1 MGGTA
6 EKLLQLLDS
15 AVDIFNSMEESG
27 SLEPLLDLQHARCT
41 PCCGSGHQGLKQDGT
56 LRCIVNINFKYMF
69 VCIGTDNYRDR
80 DISKT
85 AYLSQV
91 HISNCIYSVK
101 DHSYL

>member
-1 MGGTA
+1 
-6 EKLLQLLDS
+6 
-15 AVDIFNSMEESG
+15 
-27 SLEPLLDLQHARCT
+27 
-41 PCCGSGHQGLKQDGT
+41 
-56 LRCIVNINFKYMF
+56 MF